1 MGKFKYE
8 VYDYS
13 KVGICKPT
21 KFSSVW
27 STETLS
33 NINAYYNV
41 DAERELTRILSEQIA
56 ADVDRQIATMLT
68 GNFTSTGPTYAPT
81 YISNSTDFFNAY
93 NG

>member
-56 ADVDRQIATMLT
+56 ADVDRQIATMLI
-68 GNFTSTGPTYAPT
+68 GNFTGTGPTYAPT